1 VAGRYEGGSWDIELP
16 DQRDEVMTYRDIRLV
31 VGLDCVS
38 EGRVDGLEMGFAFD
52 RQLQFR
58 HAESKDRFDDAFII
72 RWTTLR

>member
-1 VAGRYEGGSWDIELP
+1 
-16 DQRDEVMTYRDIRLV
+16 
-31 VGLDCVS
+31 
-38 EGRVDGLEMGFAFD
+38 MGFAFD